1 MSAHD
6 EDRIEEDRI
15 KDLLRQALPPI
26 ETGPAEPSVSLEP
39 SIDLWPAVLRRLNA
53 HPAAHP
59 AAQPCS
65 KWVWFDWALAAGLA
79 VVAVSFPASIPLL
92 LYYL

>member
-6 EDRIEEDRI
+6 EERI
-15 KDLLRQALPPI
+15 KYLLRQAVPPV
-26 ETGPAEPSVSLEP
+26 EAESAAPAH
-39 SIDLWPAVLRRLNA
+39 DLWPAVLRRLDA
-53 HPAAHP
+53 HT
-59 AAQPCS
+59 AAQPRS

-79 VVAVSFPASIPLL
+79 VVTLSFPASIPLL